1 MGAGWNLGRGAL
13 SCRIRKRSQP
23 QSARSPMRPK
33 RSAPRFD
40 EEQPTTGVSRM
51 HAHVWHHHQRAI
63 APFEYRAPSPF
74 APLLA
79 LLVVGAIIAFFFF
92 MIVMPVD

>member
-1 MGAGWNLGRGAL
+1 
-13 SCRIRKRSQP
+13 
-23 QSARSPMRPK
+23 
-33 RSAPRFD
+33 
-40 EEQPTTGVSRM
+40 M